1 MNFPVVP
8 SVRSEAAVRVHYTD
22 LRLKVEGQ
30 KNADRKNGNP
40 EHIHDIAGIC
50 HALAGKS
57 GSFVV
62 ESGGEPGKLDCT
74 I

>member
-1 MNFPVVP
+1 
-8 SVRSEAAVRVHYTD
+8 VRIDYTD
-22 LRLKVEGQ
+22 RGLKAEGQ
-30 KNADRKNGNP
+30 KEPERRNANP
-40 EHIHDIAGIC
+40 EHIYDIADIC